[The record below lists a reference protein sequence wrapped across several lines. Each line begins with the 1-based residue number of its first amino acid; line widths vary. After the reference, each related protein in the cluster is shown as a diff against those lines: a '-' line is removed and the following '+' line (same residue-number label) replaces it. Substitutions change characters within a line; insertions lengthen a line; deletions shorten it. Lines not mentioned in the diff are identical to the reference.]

1 MKGLLRSQ
9 GAGLPAMKKIG
20 KPAVL
25 LLICILTMALNRRYG
40 WSGYI
45 TDPDTLTTLRSM
57 IGENYV
63 VASLAYLAATS
74 VGCVLL
80 ALPGVA
86 FAVIGGILFGPVMG
100 TLLCLVAATAGAV
113 LAFLAGRFFLKD
125 SVKPMLEKSPLLNRL
140 LFDDA
145 GRSAVLLLLVT
156 RLLPVFPYNIQ
167 NFAYGVTD
175 IALLPY
181 TLYTFLFM
189 APGVALFTVAT
200 AGLVSE
206 ENRRCLFVCAGALAV
221 LVVTLGIFL
230 YRRFLKC
237 DAPVADEGRSGAGI

>member
-1 MKGLLRSQ
+1 MKELLRSP
-9 GAGLPAMKKIG
+9 GIGLPAMKKYG
-20 KPAVL
+20 KPAAL

-40 WSGYI
+40 WSRYV
-45 TDPDTLTTLRSM
+45 TDPEALAILRSM
-57 IGENYV
+57 AGKNYLI
-63 VASLAYLAATS
+63 ASLAYLAATS

-86 FAVIGGILFGPVMG
+86 FAVVGGILFGPVMG
-100 TLLCLVAATAGAV
+100 TFLCLVAATSGAV
-113 LAFLAGRFFLKD
+113 LAFLAGRYFLKD
-125 SVKPMLEKSPLLNRL
+125 SVKPMLENSPLLKRL

-145 GRSAVLLLLVT
+145 GKSAVLLLLVT

-200 AGLVSE
+200 AGLVSP
-206 ENRRCLFVCAGALAV
+206 ENRRHLFMCAGALAV
-221 LVVTLGIFL
+221 LVVMLGIFL
-230 YRRFLKC
+230 YRRFLKG
-237 DAPVADEGRSGAGI
+237 DAPAAGERRSGAGI

>member
-1 MKGLLRSQ
+1 MKALLRTP
-9 GAGLPAMKKIG
+9 GVGLPAMKKYG
-20 KPAVL
+20 KPAAL
-25 LLICILTMALNRRYG
+25 LLVCILTMVLNRRYG
-40 WSGYI
+40 WSRCI
-45 TDPDTLTTLRSM
+45 TDPASLAALRSM

-63 VASLAYLAATS
+63 IAALAYLAATS
-74 VGCVLL
+74 AGCVLL

-100 TLLCLVAATAGAV
+100 TFLCLVAATAGAV
-113 LAFLAGRFFLKD
+113 LAFLAGRYFLKD
-125 SVKPMLEKSPLLNRL
+125 SVKPMLEKSPLLKRV

-181 TLYTFLFM
+181 TLYTFFFM

-200 AGLVSE
+200 AGFVSA
-206 ENRRCLFVCAGALAV
+206 ENRRHLFICAGALAV
-221 LVVTLGIFL
+221 LVVLLGIFL
-230 YRRFLKC
+230 YRRLPKG
-237 DAPVADEGRSGAGI
+237 DAPATDERRSGAGI